1 MPGIGRYK
9 IPHADA
15 KNEANQFFTDL
26 GVPTTFLHA
35 PFYYE
40 NFIYF
45 GDRKSVV

>member
-26 GVPTTFLHA
+26 GVPTTCVIA
-35 PFYYE
+35 
-40 NFIYF
+40 
-45 GDRKSVV
+45 GSSS